1 MICDLRFVI
10 STTWW
15 WSGECDNSSWGRG
28 VNSEDDDNNDD
39 HDGEL
44 VMSDSGL
51 GRRMGEVSI
60 VRESLRRGTGPDMP

>member
-1 MICDLRFVI
+1 M
-10 STTWW
+10 
-15 WSGECDNSSWGRG
+15 
-28 VNSEDDDNNDD
+28 
-39 HDGEL
+39 

>member
-1 MICDLRFVI
+1 M
-10 STTWW
+10 
-15 WSGECDNSSWGRG
+15 
-28 VNSEDDDNNDD
+28 DDDDDDCDDGDDDCDDNDAD